1 MKAIV
6 IGASIAGL
14 IAARALS
21 DHVEAVSVIDRD
33 LPPDSAVSRK
43 GVPQGRHVH
52 GVLAGGLDAFKTF
65 FPGIMDD
72 LAADGARVVDTG
84 HDVLWFNNGA
94 WRLRYNCGVSAC
106 VQTRPLFELHVRR
119 RVAKLPNI
127 SLFYGHSVTA
137 LELNHEKTRVTGV
150 RVAQEGGEE
159 KTLHA
164 DLVVDCSGR
173 GSKLP
178 GWLEANGLAKPSST
192 TITVNVGY
200 STQYFQVPNK
210 DHLGW
215 QAMLIVG
222 QPPNITRL
230 GAGFFVEGGELQL
243 TLGGM
248 FRDYPPDDDAGFLK
262 FAQSLQHPAIFQ
274 AIQNAK
280 ATSPISTYRFSA
292 HLWNHYDRLKD
303 LPENILVLGD
313 AMCSFNP
320 IYGQGMTVAALE
332 AQVLHKCLA
341 QAKTSSDIK
350 KLRDAYFRGVSSIVS
365 AAWAM
370 ATGADI
376 SYPQAQ
382 APKPFGHG
390 PINRYLNSIISLSCY
405 DKKALTVWNQVTN
418 MQRPLPA
425 LFAPAIFGRVMKRA
439 LTGGPQLSTQQP

>member
-14 IAARALS
+14 VAARALS
-21 DHVEAVSVIDRD
+21 DHAETVSIIDRD
-33 LPPDSAVSRK
+33 VPPDSAIPRK

-52 GVLAGGLDAFKTF
+52 GVLAGGLDAFKSF

-72 LAADGARVVDTG
+72 LAADGSRVVDTG
-84 HDVLWFNNGA
+84 NDVLWFNNGA
-94 WRLRYNCGVSAC
+94 WRLRCNCGVAAC
-106 VQTRPLFELHVRR
+106 VQTRPLFELHVRK
-119 RVAKLPNI
+119 RVEQLPNI
-127 SLFYGHSVTA
+127 NPFYGHSVTA
-137 LELNHEKTRVTGV
+137 LELNPEKTRVTGV
-150 RVAQEGGEE
+150 RLVQEGREE
-159 KTLHA
+159 KTLPA

-178 GWLEANGLAKPSST
+178 GWLEANGLEKPSFT

-200 STQYFQVPNK
+200 STQYFQVPNER
-210 DHLGW
+210 DLDW
-215 QAMLIVG
+215 LALLIVN

-230 GAGFFVEGGELQL
+230 GVGSFVEGGELQV

-248 FRDYPPDDDAGFLK
+248 FRDYPPDDGAGFLK
-262 FAQSLQHPAIFQ
+262 FAESLQHPAIFQ
-274 AIQNAK
+274 AIRNAK

-292 HLWNHYDRLKD
+292 HLWNHYDRLKG

-313 AMCSFNP
+313 ALCSFNP

-332 AQVLHKCLA
+332 AQILYKCLA
-341 QAKTSSDIK
+341 EANTRGDAR
-350 KLRDAYFRGVSSIVS
+350 KLRDRYFRGISSVVK

-376 SYPQAQ
+376 SYPQAE

-390 PINRYLNSIISLSCY
+390 AINRYLNSVISLSCY

-425 LFAPAIFGRVMKRA
+425 LFAPAILGRVIKRA
-439 LTGGPQLSTQQP
+439 INGGPQLSTQQP

>member
-14 IAARALS
+14 VAARALS
-21 DHVEAVSVIDRD
+21 DNAESVSIIDRD

-52 GVLAGGLDAFKTF
+52 GVLAGGLDAIKAF

-72 LAADGARVVDTG
+72 LVADGSHVVDTG
-84 HDVLWFNNGA
+84 HDILWFNNGA
-94 WRLRYNCGVSAC
+94 WRLRCNCGVSGC
-106 VQTRPLFELHVRR
+106 LQTRPLFELHVRR
-119 RVAKLPNI
+119 RVEKLPNI
-127 SLFYGHSVTA
+127 DLLYGHSVTA
-137 LELNHEKTRVTGV
+137 LQLNQGKTRVTGV
-150 RVAQEGGEE
+150 RVAQEAGEE
-159 KTLHA
+159 KTLQA

-178 GWLEANGLAKPSST
+178 GWLEANGLTKPSST
-192 TITVNVGY
+192 AITVNVGY
-200 STQYFQVPNK
+200 STRYFQVPNK
-210 DHLGW
+210 EELGW
-215 QAMLIVG
+215 KGMLIVG

-230 GAGFFVEGGELQL
+230 GAGFFVEGDELQL

-262 FAQSLQHPAIFQ
+262 FAESLQHPAIFH
-274 AIQNAK
+274 AVQNAK

-303 LPENILVLGD
+303 LPENILILGD
-313 AMCSFNP
+313 ALCSFNP

-332 AQVLHKCLA
+332 AQVLQKCLS
-341 QAKTSSDIK
+341 QAGASSDAK
-350 KLRDAYFRGVSSIVS
+350 KLQLTYFRGIRSIVS
-365 AAWAM
+365 AAWSM

-376 SYPQAQ
+376 SYPQSE
-382 APKPFGHG
+382 APKPFGHEA
-390 PINRYLNSIISLSCY
+390 INRYINSVISLSCY

-425 LFAPAIFGRVMKRA
+425 LFAPPILGRVVKRA